1 MLTAAILAFSLST
14 NAYAQTN
21 DSAGGGGGASSFGI
35 GIIAGEPTGLSLAF
49 GLNSRNTV
57 QSHLS
62 WSLANDR
69 ARVSVDYLFT
79 ITEFAAP
86 DVSAT
91 FPFYVGLGGVV
102 GADDRRFWD
111 EASPVL
117 GARVPIGIA
126 MHPNSVPI
134 DVFAELAPVLYLLP
148 GTDFGMEGGI
158 GARFWF

>member
-1 MLTAAILAFSLST
+1 MTAAILALSMST
-14 NAYAQTN
+14 PALAQGS
-21 DSAGGGGGASSFGI
+21 DAGGSGGGASSFGI
-35 GIIAGEPTGLSLAF
+35 GLIAGEPTGLSLAF

-79 ITEFAAP
+79 ITELSAP
-86 DVSAT
+86 DVNAS
-91 FPFYVGLGGVV
+91 FPLYVGLGGVI

-111 EASPVL
+111 DASPLL
-117 GARVPIGIA
+117 GARVPVGIA

-134 DVFAELAPVLYLLP
+134 DVFAELAPILYLLP